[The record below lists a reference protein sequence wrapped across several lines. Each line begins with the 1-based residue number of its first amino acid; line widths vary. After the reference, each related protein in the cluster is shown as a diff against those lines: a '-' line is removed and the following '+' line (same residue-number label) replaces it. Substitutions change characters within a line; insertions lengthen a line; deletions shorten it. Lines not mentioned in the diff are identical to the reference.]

1 MKVRLI
7 AKTIAVAIIIF
18 VYKVVMNFIEPLVSP
33 LIANELAMNQM
44 QNTVD
49 SNLWLQLYTYTT
61 NNAWVGLVVIIVVLY
76 FREAFEIINLIKE
89 KRNEKY

>member
-49 SNLWLQLYTYTT
+49 SNLWLQLYTYIT
-61 NNAWVGLVVIIVVLY
+61 NNAWVVLMVIIVALY
-76 FREAFEIINLIKE
+76 FREVFEIINLIKE

>member
-18 VYKVVMNFIEPLVSP
+18 VYKVIMNFIEPLISP
-33 LIANELAMNQM
+33 LITNELVINQM
-44 QNTVD
+44 NNTVG
-49 SNLWLQLYTYTT
+49 SNFWLQLYTYIS
-61 NNAWVGLVVIIVVLY
+61 NHAWVGLVIIIVVLY
-76 FREAFEIINLIKE
+76 FKEVFEIINLIKE

>member
-18 VYKVVMNFIEPLVSP
+18 VYKVVMNFIEPLISP

-44 QNTVD
+44 KNTAD
-49 SNLWLQLYTYTT
+49 SNLWLQLYTYVS
-61 NNAWVGLVVIIVVLY
+61 NHAWVGLMVIIVALY
-76 FREAFEIINLIKE
+76 FREVFEIIELIKE
-89 KRNEKY
+89 KKNEEY

>member
-18 VYKVVMNFIEPLVSP
+18 VYKMVMNFIEPLISP

-44 QNTVD
+44 KNTVD
-49 SNLWLQLYTYTT
+49 SNFWLQLYTYIS
-61 NNAWVGLVVIIVVLY
+61 NHAWVGLVVIIVALY
-76 FREAFEIINLIKE
+76 FREVFEIINLIKE
-89 KRNEKY
+89 KKNEKY

>member
-18 VYKVVMNFIEPLVSP
+18 VYKVIMNFIEPLISP

-44 QNTVD
+44 KNTTD
-49 SNLWLQLYTYTT
+49 SNLWLQLYTYVS
-61 NNAWVGLVVIIVVLY
+61 NHAWVGLVVIIVVLY
-76 FREAFEIINLIKE
+76 FREVFEIIKLIKE
-89 KRNEKY
+89 KKNEKY